1 MSRDTCA
8 FCAIIDGRAPSID
21 VAPTPHYNVVRF
33 TPLHPVTDGHL
44 LFVPDWHAEHPDAL
58 AVAEAMGAA
67 AAYARDWLPNAEFNL
82 ITSSGRAAT
91 QTIDHVH
98 VHLVPRQPGDGLL
111 LPWSPHP

>member
-1 MSRDTCA
+1 M
-8 FCAIIDGRAPSID
+8 IEHHI
-21 VAPTPHYNVVRF
+21 
-33 TPLHPVTDGHL
+33 GHRTYRVLTRCGECDL

-98 VHLVPRQPGDGLL
+98 VHLVPRRPGDGLL